1 MNQQFVDDYLL
12 VVENDREAWDDI
24 IQMARAEN
32 YNMPAI
38 SDIIKEGYETM
49 VSDVIGAVKEELPEA
64 AINLLSQ
71 MLFGWGLAEFDAIA
85 RRVIEADKE
94 ALGD

>member
-49 VSDVIGAVKEELPEA
+49 VSDVIGSVREELPEA
-64 AINLLSQ
+64 AVNLLSQ

-94 ALGD
+94 ALDG